1 MDPPAQASPK
11 AAPEYAAGPGS
22 ASPCTPQA
30 EAEVDFGGSE
40 HESFV
45 EVAPDVRQELGAQL
59 SDEAVAEGE
68 RRADTVE
75 VRVALSDLPEFLRV
89 VHGVGM
95 PQSDVLQKIKAMKAR
110 GVEHVRWR
118 SVDVPEDIGSK
129 AEIYRIR
136 QHVHERVFSSP
147 LPTQDT

>member
-1 MDPPAQASPK
+1 M
-11 AAPEYAAGPGS
+11 
-22 ASPCTPQA
+22 
-30 EAEVDFGGSE
+30 DFGGSE